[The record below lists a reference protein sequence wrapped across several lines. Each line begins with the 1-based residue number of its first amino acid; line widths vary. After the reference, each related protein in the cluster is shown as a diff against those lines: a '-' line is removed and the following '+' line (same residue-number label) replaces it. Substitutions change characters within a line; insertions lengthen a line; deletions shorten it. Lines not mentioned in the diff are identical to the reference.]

1 MRAILKSD
9 WLNYSQ
15 YISSYTSSSKKQDGG
30 PKTTRVLRSRKKE
43 NIRFDKYNSANFKNF

>member
-15 YISSYTSSSKKQDGG
+15 YISSYMSSSKKQDGG

-43 NIRFDKYNSANFKNF
+43 NIRFDKYNNANFKIF